1 MRPSLE
7 IFLFIISQSDFQGL
21 RGTFGALIRAG
32 FARMPKTFL
41 ITLIGNQEAVNLQNF
56 AIALPF
62 SSVLKRYGKPVS
74 RGGGRTHNQILLTD
88 RAALVS
94 IPETIL
100 EDPS

>member
-1 MRPSLE
+1 V
-7 IFLFIISQSDFQGL
+7 
-21 RGTFGALIRAG
+21 
-32 FARMPKTFL
+32 PKTFL

-62 SSVLKRYGKPVS
+62 SSALKRSGKPS
-74 RGGGRTHNQILLTD
+74 PGEETDPGRTHHQILLTD